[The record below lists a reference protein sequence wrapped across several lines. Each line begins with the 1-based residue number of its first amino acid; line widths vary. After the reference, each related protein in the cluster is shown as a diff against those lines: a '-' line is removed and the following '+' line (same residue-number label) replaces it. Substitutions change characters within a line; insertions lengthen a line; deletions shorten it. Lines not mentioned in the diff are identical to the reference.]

1 MLDKL
6 GASIYVQI
14 LHRHRSRRLAIVE
27 VQHTAESTT
36 TSNSCVIR
44 SHKGGRMDQSILEAL
59 VVSFA
64 HVSVETGEGQ
74 AQLPPRS
81 FPHD

>member
-1 MLDKL
+1 
-6 GASIYVQI
+6 
-14 LHRHRSRRLAIVE
+14 
-27 VQHTAESTT
+27 
-36 TSNSCVIR
+36 
-44 SHKGGRMDQSILEAL
+44 MDQSILEAL